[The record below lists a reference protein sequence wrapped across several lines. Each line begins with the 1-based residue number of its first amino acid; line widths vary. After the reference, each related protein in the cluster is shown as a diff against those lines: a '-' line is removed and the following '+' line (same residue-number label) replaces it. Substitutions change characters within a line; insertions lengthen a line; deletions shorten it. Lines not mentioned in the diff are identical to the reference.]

1 MNLPKWDWSE
11 ARRQFELRIPGLAKT
26 RLATLDA
33 MRKAGHAWQRK
44 EGT

>member
-11 ARRQFELRIPGLAKT
+11 ARKQFELRIPGLAKT

-33 MRKAGHAWQRK
+33 IRKVGNAWQRK
-44 EGT
+44 ART